1 MTYALVIGIWRRIAA
16 YRGTQDGTQHRKRHP
31 GGTNSRRMGAPLKS
45 TGVGIPFSGCS
56 GKQTVRM
63 REALCYRPP
72 APEARMPTS
81 GLRNIA

>member
-1 MTYALVIGIWRRIAA
+1 MTYALVIGIWRRRAA

-45 TGVGIPFSGCS
+45 TGVGIPFPGCS
-56 GKQTVRM
+56 EKQTVRM

-72 APEARMPTS
+72 APEARMPTTD
-81 GLRNIA
+81 LRNIT